1 MKKRE
6 ELKLISETP
15 KLVIGNGGTFQV
27 IGDLDLVGMEEMMGK
42 ETDRKLLRDGPCA
55 VRVRD
60 LALAVGQ

>member
-1 MKKRE
+1 
-6 ELKLISETP
+6 
-15 KLVIGNGGTFQV
+15 
-27 IGDLDLVGMEEMMGK
+27 MEEMMGK